1 MGDIFL
7 AYLIFI
13 LAQSAQLIMRNAI
26 VQTLV
31 TVFIFLCL
39 IIKTQ
44 SILHSISLYEFYK
57 RVFQRHF

>member
-44 SILHSISLYEFYK
+44 SILHSISLYEFDPK
-57 RVFQRHF
+57 EILMA

>member
-31 TVFIFLCL
+31 TVFIFPFPNNQNS
-39 IIKTQ
+39 KYFT
-44 SILHSISLYEFYK
+44 
-57 RVFQRHF
+57 